1 MVFNKLVSFQLDYA
15 PQYHL
20 SKFISSRSGL
30 QLVHIHNK
38 ASPLVQ
44 GYFAVA
50 TECATDSGVPHTL
63 EHLVFM
69 GSHKY
74 PYKGLLDT
82 AGNLCM
88 SSTNAWTATDQ
99 TVYTLTSAGWPGFKK
114 LLPVYLDHVLNPTLT
129 DHACT
134 TEVYHVDPEDLQ
146 EKGVVFS
153 EMEGIESQSWFIT
166 MPWEKQRKMFA
177 EGSGYRSETGGLTDQ
192 LRELTNDD
200 IRKFHKDMYSPE
212 NLCLIIAGNVSEE
225 EILAVVSEFD
235 ETLPILKGKRFRPFL
250 DTKLSQIPAKRE
262 EITLSEIEFPEAD
275 ESQGEILMSWI
286 AKPYVEHLYDLAV
299 SILMDYFTETALA
312 PFNNQLVEIEDP
324 LANLA
329 EYWTDDFMRTL
340 VNLNFHGVP
349 VKRMYEAKDKILDI
363 LQSHKID
370 LSRMK
375 QVIENGRWDYVM
387 KCEKNGLT
395 VLSQTC
401 ITDFIYG
408 DVHGKILE
416 ASLKDLSDFD
426 ALSEWSLEQWQ
437 ELLNTIFIDNKPVI
451 IIGKPSAALYRHLE
465 GVKEKRTENAKQNLE
480 EEDNA
485 QLRKR
490 LGEAVA
496 HNSKK
501 VPASL
506 LEEFTIADAK
516 NSVSLIET
524 EGISTVQSSAHVPSA
539 AWAKRLIEAKPTNF
553 PFSLHFE
560 QFPSQFIEL
569 RVLLNTF
576 KVSDV
581 KLLPLYHIVCELF
594 SMPMKAEDGS
604 IIAFE
609 KVVSD
614 LKSETVDSEID
625 LGLGGGFPDFLEFKI
640 SSKAINYENAVKW
653 IKNCLF
659 DMIFDEKRVRVL
671 LEKYWSSIVELKRE
685 GDLMVDSLFNRN
697 FYTSRS
703 MKKSTDAIYV
713 EEIIED
719 IIDQIDD
726 GKFKEDVLPKLNAM
740 REQMAQDFQSYHII
754 VLGGIEKIGDAY
766 TPWLE
771 LASKNSRQSAP
782 IMDYPEVPRLVDSL
796 SPLGKRPKGIAHVI
810 TTPASES
817 SYMTIATSLDINVDY
832 KHPDYAAICL
842 AAEYL
847 GCVEGPFWKGIR
859 GSGLA
864 YGANIIKM
872 IESDAVGFSVY
883 RGADIISCYKTA
895 RSIVQNFAQ
904 GKTPIESQLLQGA
917 VSSIINGIASSE
929 SDYFSAALMKYV
941 DDICRKRG
949 PNFNKAFLSKL
960 GEVQAEDVER
970 VFKKYF
976 MRMFSWDTATVF
988 VSCHPAKLESVQR
1001 FMESEGYKVVVEELE
1016 DESEDESGS
1025 GSENESRSDSENEI
1039 SDSGSEGA
1047 A

>member
-1 MVFNKLVSFQLDYA
+1 MTFNKLVSFQLDYA

-50 TECATDSGVPHTL
+50 TECPTDSGAPHTL

-69 GSHKY
+69 GSKKY
-74 PYKGLLDT
+74 PYKGFLDT

-99 TVYTLTSAGWPGFKK
+99 TVYTLSSAGWPGFKK
-114 LLPVYLDHVLNPTLT
+114 LLPVYLDHVLHPTLT

-166 MPWEKQRKMFA
+166 MLEKQRKMFE
-177 EGSGYRSETGGLTDQ
+177 EGSGYRSETGGLTEK
-192 LRELTNDD
+192 LRDLTNDE

-212 NLCLIIAGNVSEE
+212 NLCLIIAGNVPEDELLS
-225 EILAVVSEFD
+225 IVSEFD
-235 ETLPILKGKRFRPFL
+235 STLPAFEGKRTRPFL
-250 DTKLSQIPAKRE
+250 DSKESQIPAKRTE
-262 EITLSEIEFPEAD
+262 TSVSEIEFPESD

-286 AKPYVEHLYDLAV
+286 AEPYYEHLSDLAV

-312 PFNNQLVEIEDP
+312 PFNSQLVEIDEP

-329 EYWTDDFMRTL
+329 EYWTDDFMRTI

-349 VKRMYEAKDKILDI
+349 VERMHDAKEKILDI

-370 LSRMK
+370 FARIK
-375 QVIENGRWDYVM
+375 QVIENGKWEYVL

-395 VLSQTC
+395 ILSQTC

-408 DVHGKILE
+408 DDRGAILE

-426 ALSEWSLEQWQ
+426 TLAGWSQEQWQ
-437 ELLNTIFIDNKPVI
+437 SLLTALFVDNKPVI
-451 IIGKPSAALYRHLE
+451 VLGKPSVTLY
-465 GVKEKRTENAKQNLE
+465 KRLE
-480 EEDNA
+480 EQKKRRTKEIETSQGKEGQR
-485 QLRKR
+485 QLKHK
-490 LGEAVA
+490 LESAVA
-496 HNSKK
+496 HNSKE
-501 VPASL
+501 VPAQL
-506 LEEFTIADAK
+506 LQDFAIADAE
-516 NSVSLIET
+516 NSISLIET
-524 EGISTVQSSAHVPSA
+524 DSFSTVQNSTEAPSK
-539 AWAKRLIEAKPTNF
+539 AWAKKLFEQKPQEF

-569 RVLLNTF
+569 RVLLNTL
-576 KVSDV
+576 KVRDV
-581 KLLPLYHIVCELF
+581 SLLPLYHVICELF
-594 SMPMKAEDGS
+594 SMPMKADDGS

-609 KVVSD
+609 KVVSA
-614 LKSETVDSEID
+614 LKAETIDSEID
-625 LGLGGGFPDFLEFKI
+625 LGLGGAFPDLLEFKV
-640 SSKAINYENAVKW
+640 STRAVNYHHAVKW
-653 IKNCLF
+653 IKHCLF
-659 DMIFDEKRVRVL
+659 DMVFDEKRVRVL

-697 FYTSRS
+697 FYTSRTT
-703 MKKSTDAIYV
+703 KKATDALSV
-713 EEIIED
+713 EDSLED

-726 GKFKEDVLPKLNAM
+726 GKYLKNILPKLNTM
-740 REQMAQDFQSYHII
+740 RDQMVHDFSSYHVL
-754 VLGGIEKIGDAY
+754 VLGGVDKIENAY
-766 TPWLE
+766 SPWLE
-771 LASKNSRQSAP
+771 LASKRTERSVP
-782 IMDYPEVPRLVDSL
+782 VTDYPKVPRLLDSL
-796 SPLGKRPKGIAHVI
+796 SALGKHPQGTAYIV

-817 SYMTIATSLDINVDY
+817 SYMTLATNLSIQVDY
-832 KHPDYAAICL
+832 NHPDYAAIFL

-847 GCVEGPFWKGIR
+847 SCVEGPFWKGIR

-864 YGANIIKM
+864 YGANILKM

-883 RGADIISCYKTA
+883 RGADIINCYQTA
-895 RSIVQNFAQ
+895 HKIVEDYAFGRCSIDAQ
-904 GKTPIESQLLQGA
+904 LVQGA
-917 VSSIINGIASSE
+917 ISSIINGIASSE
-929 SDYFSAALMKYV
+929 SDFFSAALMKYV

-949 PNFNKAFLSKL
+949 PNFNKTFLRKL
-960 GEVQAEDVER
+960 GKVKVDDIKR
-970 VFKKYF
+970 VFLTYF
-976 MRMFSWDTATVF
+976 LRMFSSETATMF
-988 VSCHPAKLESVQR
+988 VSCHPSKLESVQD
-1001 FMESEGYKVVVEELE
+1001 FMESKGYKVIVEELDE
-1016 DESEDESGS
+1016 ESEDESGTETEES
-1025 GSENESRSDSENEI
+1025 SEEESH
-1039 SDSGSEGA
+1039 
-1047 A
+1047 